1 MANGTSLHI
10 NIAGDKEV
18 AKMLESVALEAN
30 DLKPAMQD
38 IGKYLKSFFA
48 GEVFSSRGSVIGH
61 PWMRLSDDYA
71 ARKASGKKRPPDK
84 GKGAYPGRPLL
95 VRTGTMQRSFHYKS
109 SPVQVEISN
118 SAKHFVYHQSS
129 DERTIMPYRPMMDV
143 QTNDARYQKI
153 VQIMTAHLAKAIK
166 DKEVA

>member
-1 MANGTSLHI
+1 MNDGTSVHI

-18 AKMLESVALEAN
+18 AKMLESVALEMR

-48 GEVFSSRGSVIGH
+48 GEVFASRGSIINH

-71 ARKASGKKRPPDK
+71 ARKAKK
-84 GKGAYPGRPLL
+84 YPGRSLL

-109 SPVQVEISN
+109 APMQVEISN

-129 DERTIMPYRPMMDV
+129 DGRTIMPYRPMMDV

-153 VQIMTAHLAKAIK
+153 VEIMTARLAKTIK

>member
-1 MANGTSLHI
+1 MANGTSVHI

-18 AKMLESVALEAN
+18 AKMLESVALEVN

-48 GEVFSSRGSVIGH
+48 GEVFASRGSVIGH

-71 ARKASGKKRPPDK
+71 ARKAKK
-84 GKGAYPGRPLL
+84 YPGRSLL
-95 VRTGTMQRSFHYKS
+95 VRTGTMQRSFVSKAQ
-109 SPVQVEISN
+109 PLKVEISN

-129 DERTIMPYRPMMDV
+129 DGRTIMPYRPMMDV

-153 VQIMTAHLAKAIK
+153 VQMITAHLAKAIK
-166 DKEVA
+166 EKEVA